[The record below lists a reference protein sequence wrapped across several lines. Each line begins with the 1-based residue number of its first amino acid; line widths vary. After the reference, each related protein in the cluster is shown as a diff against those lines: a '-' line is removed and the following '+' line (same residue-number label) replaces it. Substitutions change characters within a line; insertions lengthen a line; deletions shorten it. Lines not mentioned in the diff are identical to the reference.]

1 MYKPH
6 GYAVYGRDKH
16 VTNWGQ
22 NLKKCDKFL
31 AKRENP
37 WYYWVSGVSKKWQN
51 LSHVTKNGTKMGQ
64 NAKICIN
71 IQFYA

>member
-6 GYAVYGRDKH
+6 NHAVYGRDKH

-22 NLKKCDKFL
+22 NLRKCDKFL
-31 AKRENP
+31 TKRENP
-37 WYYWVSGVSKKWQN
+37 WYYWVSEVSKKWQN
-51 LSHVTKNGTKMGQ
+51 LSHVTKNGTKMWQ
-64 NAKICIN
+64 NVKICIN